1 MASVTLQDVARAVGV
16 HPSTVSRALDPAKA
30 SLVSPETR
38 ARVEAVAKELGYRG
52 DIVAMGLRRR
62 RTNTIGVIV
71 PDLGNPYIAPVIR
84 GIENALEGR
93 GIMPLIAEN
102 QDDRDRLNRLLD
114 HLLRRKVDAIITTS
128 ARTGDQLALKKVAYE
143 VPVVLAVRTL
153 PRSGLAAVRNDDY
166 HGGMLAARHLIEL
179 GHDPIA
185 QLRGPQDIFS
195 FVERANAFVERAQ
208 QAGITVLDIDEA
220 ARTPTLPEG
229 KRLMELMLQ
238 QVGHAPRGIFVHND
252 LMALGALDVLREAG
266 YRCPEDVSIVGY
278 NDAPLV
284 DRMDPP
290 LTTLRIP
297 GYELGRF
304 AAERAVTMIEQ
315 PEATYTTISLQPEL
329 VIRGSTATV
338 DGRPLPDPELAAS
351 AG

>member
-30 SLVSPETR
+30 ALVSPDTR
-38 ARVEAVAKELGYRG
+38 ARVEAMAKELGYRG

-93 GIMPLIAEN
+93 RIMPLIAEN
-102 QDDRDRLNRLLD
+102 QDDRDRLSRLLE
-114 HLLRRKVDAIITTS
+114 HLLSRKVDAIITTS
-128 ARTGDQLALKKVAYE
+128 ARTGDQLALKKAAHE

-153 PRSGLAAVRNDDY
+153 PRSGLAAVRNDDF
-166 HGGMLAARHLIEL
+166 HGGTLAARHLLSL
-179 GHDPIA
+179 GHSPIG

-195 FVERANAFVERAQ
+195 FVERADAFVEQARA
-208 QAGITVLDIDEA
+208 AGVEVIDIAES
-220 ARTPTLPEG
+220 ARTPTLAEG
-229 KRLMELMLQ
+229 KRLMALMLE
-238 QVGHAPRGIFVHND
+238 QVGTPPRAIFAHND
-252 LMALGALDVLREAG
+252 LMALGALDVLRDAG
-266 YRCPEDVSIVGY
+266 FRCPQDVSIIGY

-304 AAERAVTMIEQ
+304 AAERAVSMIEQ

-329 VIRGSTATV
+329 VVRGSTAMA
-338 DGRPLPDPELAAS
+338 DGSPLPSTELASAS
-351 AG
+351 S